1 MWAVSYLRNKIFA
14 RFEPY
19 IMHYLEKEIVA
30 LYDKIVTDVINIIG
44 YYLALLLQSFGDL
57 DKCHNLLDYIA
68 ACTSGCSA
76 GYTAIASTG
85 S

>member
-57 DKCHNLLDYIA
+57 DKSKIVKLRLLKLIQ
-68 ACTSGCSA
+68 
-76 GYTAIASTG
+76 TASILKYLIKFT
-85 S
+85 